1 MGVPVVVSDSSGAR
15 NLRSLLKMPTL
26 LTQSFCDEL
35 DRKKKAVS
43 FFDDVTVFLFD
54 QVSHSA
60 SIVTSLWLIN
70 GNTSFWIFKKAP
82 RIIEN
87 S

>member
-1 MGVPVVVSDSSGAR
+1 MVVSDSSGAR